1 MEEIIDISTNAKGA
15 EEIDEEQEEIQN
27 GPTRQQTYLG
37 SLGYFETAEG
47 KVHKTEVRGKC
58 EESIDFEEIRHPI

>member
-27 GPTRQQTYLG
+27 GPTR
-37 SLGYFETAEG
+37 
-47 KVHKTEVRGKC
+47 
-58 EESIDFEEIRHPI
+58 